1 MQKLMESYL
10 QMLTPDGAIMGCCWG
25 ENTLKELKWAF
36 LMAENQRSGGVS
48 PKVLNF
54 PSLGE
59 IGHSLTSSKVKMPTI
74 VVRDFHVEVESV
86 VDILTL
92 LQTFG

>member
-1 MQKLMESYL
+1 M
-10 QMLTPDGAIMGCCWG
+10 
-25 ENTLKELKWAF
+25 
-36 LMAENQRSGGVS
+36 S